1 MADIKK
7 ELNDIKNAVYG
18 KEVRGS
24 IHDGIKKINEES
36 EESKAKADEA
46 HDVMESIINEGF
58 DNAALEANFEQ
69 KLDDKIAN
77 LQPEWTGF
85 KEDITTQLAQTPNTV
100 NFNRYK
106 NDNTSDAIA
115 FKNALLDLNGR
126 SLFLPDIE
134 LIIDENIYIE
144 KP

>member
-18 KEVRGS
+18 KDVRGS

-85 KEDITTQLAQTPNTV
+85 KEDITTQLADEVQQ
-100 NFNRYK
+100 RE
-106 NDNTSDAIA
+106 SDINNLQNELDSEVLRLDSSKAS
-115 FKNALLDLNGR
+115 NA
-126 SLFLPDIE
+126 E
-134 LIIDENIYIE
+134 LQS
-144 KP
+144 